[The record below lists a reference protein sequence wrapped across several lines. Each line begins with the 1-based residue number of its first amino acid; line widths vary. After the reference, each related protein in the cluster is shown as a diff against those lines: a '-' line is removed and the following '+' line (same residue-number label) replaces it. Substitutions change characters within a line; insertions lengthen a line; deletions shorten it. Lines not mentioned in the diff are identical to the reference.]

1 MMFLLDGPFLLG
13 DQCAEIL
20 EEELLPL
27 SLEVLIHNLQVVTL
41 VGFLIWVHEPLLNE
55 FDSLRGLH
63 VHKPRYIVKD
73 EGVDCLTD
81 SSGDILVLLKLET

>member
-1 MMFLLDGPFLLG
+1 MFLLDGPFLLRN
-13 DQCAEIL
+13 QCAEVL
-20 EEELLPL
+20 EEELLSFPL
-27 SLEVLIHNLQVVTL
+27 KVLIHYLQVVTL
-41 VGFLIWVHEPLLNE
+41 NGFLIWVHEPLLNE

-63 VHKPRYIVKD
+63 VHKPRYIVKN